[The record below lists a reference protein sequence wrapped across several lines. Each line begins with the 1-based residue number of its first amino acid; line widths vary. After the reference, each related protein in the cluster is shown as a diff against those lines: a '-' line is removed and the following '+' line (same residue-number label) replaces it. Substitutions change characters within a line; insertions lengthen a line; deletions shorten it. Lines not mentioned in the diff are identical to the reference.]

1 MSNEGW
7 QFAAR
12 FRKGAFGW
20 RSDLPIQRIKE
31 AVKEIKAAAKSE
43 PVAAAEG
50 AVLFLE
56 KVSPAIANVDS
67 SSGAIGGEVNHAVEE
82 LAAIIARAPA
92 DDQVRQ
98 SWLERLDRA
107 YVEDQIPYL
116 ETIGEVFGE
125 ICQSVDLANRWAA
138 NLSAAVAAE
147 MAGHRNF
154 SKHALPYLS
163 VLCAAGRTEELLSAI
178 DKYHLTL
185 WGYRLFGVKSLLAEG
200 KRAEALRFAE
210 ASRSDFGDEAEIA
223 RTCEQILLDSGLR
236 DEAYRRYGVKANRTS
251 VYRNWFRAIQKKYP
265 EKQPHDILKDLLAS
279 TPGEEGKWFAAARD
293 CGLYTE
299 AIELAAQSPCNPE
312 TLSRSAEKF
321 RESEPDFACK
331 AGLAAL
337 RWMLAGYGYELKAQD
352 VASALE
358 RTIAA
363 AETAGKKA
371 QAVAQITEMMQTTA
385 KEGRFARTILQGILP
400 GYQD

>member
-154 SKHALPYLS
+154 SKHA
-163 VLCAAGRTEELLSAI
+163 
-178 DKYHLTL
+178 
-185 WGYRLFGVKSLLAEG
+185 
-200 KRAEALRFAE
+200 
-210 ASRSDFGDEAEIA
+210 
-223 RTCEQILLDSGLR
+223 
-236 DEAYRRYGVKANRTS
+236 
-251 VYRNWFRAIQKKYP
+251 
-265 EKQPHDILKDLLAS
+265 
-279 TPGEEGKWFAAARD
+279 
-293 CGLYTE
+293 
-299 AIELAAQSPCNPE
+299 
-312 TLSRSAEKF
+312 
-321 RESEPDFACK
+321 
-331 AGLAAL
+331 
-337 RWMLAGYGYELKAQD
+337 
-352 VASALE
+352 
-358 RTIAA
+358 
-363 AETAGKKA
+363 
-371 QAVAQITEMMQTTA
+371 
-385 KEGRFARTILQGILP
+385 
-400 GYQD
+400 